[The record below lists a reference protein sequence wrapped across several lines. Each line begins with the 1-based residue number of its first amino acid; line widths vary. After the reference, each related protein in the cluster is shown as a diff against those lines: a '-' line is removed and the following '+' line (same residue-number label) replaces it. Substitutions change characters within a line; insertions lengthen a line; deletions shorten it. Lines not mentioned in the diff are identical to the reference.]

1 MIDKFLKKYN
11 NIKGWRKIDNMDLL
25 CSVALEGYMV
35 LLDKHI
41 DLVDRVLKRFEVVS
55 WSFDKGYW
63 RKFHSTGKQ
72 GL

>member
-1 MIDKFLKKYN
+1 M
-11 NIKGWRKIDNMDLL
+11 GLL
-25 CSVALEGYMV
+25 YSVALEGYMV

-41 DLVDRVLKRFEVVS
+41 DLVDRVLKRFEVAS

-63 RKFHSTGKQ
+63 RKIHSTGKQ